1 MIKPETLWNFLKTCT
16 DTGTVGRVCRAL
28 GRQQVELNPG
38 EQLVVE
44 MIQNDSKWMDERIS
58 AVKERDRE
66 RKRIK
71 RMKAIAESCPPESA
85 ESPDSRTSVHP
96 SVHPSV
102 KINNNRSVNVPLPPA
117 PENGTERNVNGTG
130 NLIMLIP
137 GGRAKA
143 ITEARKFAKA
153 IEADNGAIFDPDYDP
168 VTICAAITGDFKS
181 LKRWR
186 QLATAKGEAAVR
198 DVAFA
203 FFREITSGEDVDNRG
218 AALNSRLT
226 ALPDAQERPADASD
240 ATDGKP
246 SVRDSQTRHRP
257 S

>member
-85 ESPDSRTSVHP
+85 ESTDSRTSVRP
-96 SVHPSV
+96 SVHPSNDNTDP
-102 KINNNRSVNVPLPPA
+102 IPIRSSRSRSKSEGIA
-117 PENGTERNVNGTG
+117 GTEKAPNPWNMTDDDIRYGTDIG
-130 NLIMLIP
+130 
-137 GGRAKA
+137 
-143 ITEARKFAKA
+143 TEALLKLAFGKGGWAKVVA
-153 IEADNGAIFDPDYDP
+153 QAGDQAARELFI
-168 VTICAAITGDFKS
+168 TIRNEIKIGESAESPAAAYTARCKRELGVDFS
-181 LKRWR
+181 LS
-186 QLATAKGEAAVR
+186 LAESVKAGKASGVR
-198 DVAFA
+198 
-203 FFREITSGEDVDNRG
+203 
-218 AALNSRLT
+218 
-226 ALPDAQERPADASD
+226 
-240 ATDGKP
+240 
-246 SVRDSQTRHRP
+246 
-257 S
+257 